1 MWAACSRPVAMPEAG
16 TLLGIDYG
24 KRCTGLAIAHPLTGS
39 ARPLAPL
46 KANSDDA
53 RLTALCQVIKDWKP
67 SQVVIGLPLSASGD
81 ETELSRAVRSFAAR
95 LQQQLPETPIG
106 FQDERLTSVGAA
118 ERHAE
123 RRQQGRAR
131 QRDARQL
138 DSVAASLILES
149 WMQDQSRAPTNE
161 N

>member
-1 MWAACSRPVAMPEAG
+1 MPEAG

-46 KANSDDA
+46 NANNDE
-53 RLTALCQVIKDWKP
+53 ALLRQVLKVLADWKP
-67 SQVVIGLPLSASGD
+67 SQVVIGLPLSGSGD
-81 ETELSRAVRSFAAR
+81 ETDLSRAVRRFAAQ
-95 LQQQLPETPIG
+95 LQQHLPELAIG
-106 FQDERLTSVGAA
+106 FQDERLTSVAAA
-118 ERHAE
+118 ERHTE

-138 DSVAASLILES
+138 DSVAASLILEA
-149 WMQDQSRAPTNE
+149 WMQDHR
-161 N
+161 

>member
-1 MWAACSRPVAMPEAG
+1 MPEAG

-46 KANSDDA
+46 TANNDKA
-53 RLTALCQVIKDWKP
+53 LLPQVLKVVADWKP
-67 SQVVIGLPLSASGD
+67 SQVVIGLPLSGSGD
-81 ETELSRAVRSFAAR
+81 ETELSRTVRRFATQ
-95 LQQQLPETPIG
+95 LQQHLPELAID
-106 FQDERLTSVGAA
+106 FQDERLTSVAAA

-138 DSVAASLILES
+138 DSVAASLILEA
-149 WMQDQSRAPTNE
+149 WMQDQ
-161 N
+161 